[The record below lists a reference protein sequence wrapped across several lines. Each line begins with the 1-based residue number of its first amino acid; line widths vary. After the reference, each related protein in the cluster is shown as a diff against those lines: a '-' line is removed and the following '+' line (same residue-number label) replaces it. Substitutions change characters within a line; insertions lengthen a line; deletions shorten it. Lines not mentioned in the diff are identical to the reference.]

1 MSSSFHKLFPRH
13 ISRVRAAIG
22 EENFVLYDQAVQKI
36 VPKILWLVFASLIVI
51 VFFFLDYVDNSERL
65 SNIVVISVYLVWISI
80 SILVDL
86 KALREYLK
94 DCPEDFAG
102 WRRVIIIL
110 YVLAFTGAALSATT
124 LFTKVD
130 FSSRN
135 RDRVEQTEQT
145 EQTEEKKTINEIQ
158 DVVIRKIGLTVNIP
172 QGWTEV
178 EWGPSNS
185 MDFTRPNYYFWC
197 DKGERRLWMNIYGFR
212 SVPEATAID
221 ELEMF
226 EKAAKSYIND
236 KVFEESGLTEINSVP
251 VLRYVGTKIKQPE
264 YIYACYYACIK
275 GSLIYFTYSFPKR
288 LDYETELKAA
298 DEIFAMIEPSVPV
311 DARPKDYEIADGRIN
326 FNSARINLKFPLKE
340 SELKWTKDTRSEYEF
355 AMDMGGYEAFY
366 DLLVVWT
373 SENAQL
379 DEYYDTFL
387 SSATGQMDEPY
398 EMVSYIRRLGGATVL
413 RMAGSSKNDPG
424 KTVLYYYIVHKG
436 ARLTITS
443 KFSSELA
450 WRKEMEKMDELLS
463 VSDFY

>member
-22 EENFVLYDQAVQKI
+22 EENFVLYNQHVEAMLYNI
-36 VPKILWLVFASLIVI
+36 IWLVFGSLLNIVLCS
-51 VFFFLDYVDNSERL
+51 VGYVDNPDRL
-65 SNIVVISVYLVWISI
+65 SKVTVVGVLLIWVGFSL
-80 SILVDL
+80 LKDL
-86 KALREYLK
+86 KKLRSYLK
-94 DCPEDFAG
+94 DCPQDYDS
-102 WRRVIIIL
+102 WKRVVL
-110 YVLAFTGAALSATT
+110 CVCVLALAGFTLAAYT
-124 LFTKVD
+124 FCTKVD
-130 FSSRN
+130 FSGKSKA
-135 RDRVEQTEQT
+135 RVEQI
-145 EQTEEKKTINEIQ
+145 EEKKIKEEKIKEEVQ
-158 DVVIRKIGLTVNIP
+158 SIVIRKIGLTVNIP
-172 QGWTEV
+172 QGWTEA

-185 MDFTRPNYYFWC
+185 MDFTRPNYSFWC

-226 EKAAKSYIND
+226 EKDAKSYIND

-311 DARPKDYEIADGRIN
+311 DARPKDYEVADGRIN
-326 FNSARINLKFPLKE
+326 FKSARINLKFPSKE
-340 SELKWTKDTRSEYEF
+340 SDIKWTKDTRSEYKF

-413 RMAGSSKNDPG
+413 RMAGSSKEDPG

>member
-1 MSSSFHKLFPRH
+1 M
-13 ISRVRAAIG
+13 
-22 EENFVLYDQAVQKI
+22 LYN
-36 VPKILWLVFASLIVI
+36 ILALVFASLANIVLCS
-51 VFFFLDYVDNSERL
+51 VGYVDNSDRL
-65 SNIVVISVYLVWISI
+65 SKVIVVGVLLIWVGVSL
-80 SILVDL
+80 LKDL
-86 KALREYLK
+86 KKLRSYLK
-94 DCPEDFAG
+94 DCPQDYDG
-102 WRRVIIIL
+102 WKRVVL
-110 YVLAFTGAALSATT
+110 CVCVLALAGFTMAAYTFCS
-124 LFTKVD
+124 KVD
-130 FSSRN
+130 FSGNSKA
-135 RDRVEQTEQT
+135 RVEQI
-145 EQTEEKKTINEIQ
+145 EEKKIKEEKIKEEVQTI
-158 DVVIRKIGLTVNIP
+158 VIRKIGLTVNIP

-212 SVPEATAID
+212 SVPEAIAID

-226 EKAAKSYIND
+226 EKDAKSYIND

-251 VLRYVGTKIKQPE
+251 VLRYVGTKVNSPKH
-264 YIYACYYACIK
+264 IYALYISCIK
-275 GSLIYFTYSFPKR
+275 GSHIYFTYSFPKTM
-288 LDYETELKAA
+288 DYETELKAA
-298 DEIFAMIEPSVPV
+298 DEIFAMIDPSVPV

-326 FNSARINLKFPLKE
+326 FKSARINLKFPSKE
-340 SELKWTKDTRSEYEF
+340 SEIKWTKDTRSEYEF

-413 RMAGSSKNDPG
+413 RMAGSSKEDTG